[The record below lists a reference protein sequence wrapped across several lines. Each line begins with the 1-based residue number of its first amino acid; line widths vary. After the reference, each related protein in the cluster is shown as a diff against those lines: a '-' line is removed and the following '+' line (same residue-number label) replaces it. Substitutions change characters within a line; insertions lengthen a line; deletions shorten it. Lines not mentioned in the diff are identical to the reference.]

1 MRFSLNSILLFY
13 YLTRISF
20 TAAAKLLSFTLLLA
34 LSARKFVYS
43 DIRFDVLNACSPRSG
58 KSAIL

>member
-34 LSARKFVYS
+34 LSARKFV
-43 DIRFDVLNACSPRSG
+43 
-58 KSAIL
+58 